1 MHISYISYIS
11 MSACS
16 FVAVVLFGVSFTFAN
31 PSMLPTH
38 PGYPMGK
45 AVDPVRGQSLANDP
59 GQSNAVG
66 NNALL
71 EAAGAGDDHV
81 RQTLPMNQQNRRIL
95 EKPGAGLLPKVDGPV
110 IAIEP
115 PVNEATKVLVAPQ

>member
-1 MHISYISYIS
+1 MHIS
-11 MSACS
+11 MTACS
-16 FVAVVLFGVSFTFAN
+16 FVVVMLFGVAFTFAN

-45 AVDPVRGQSLANDP
+45 AVDPVRGQPLANDP

-66 NNALL
+66 NKALL

-81 RQTLPMNQQNRRIL
+81 RQTLPMNHQNLRIL
-95 EKPGAGLLPKVDGPV
+95 EKPGAGLLPKVEGPV

-115 PVNEATKVLVAPQ
+115 PVKELTKVLGAPR